1 MRVRYCGPV
10 AALLIGCVLLLL
22 PGISWAEHTK
32 LFCQSS
38 SGTLKAAVSGT
49 CPAGTTRLPLVVAD
63 SVSAVRA
70 TAEIDANGNVIQ
82 QDKVNGSDWITDA
95 GVDATGSY
103 IIFFRNGLFNNQ
115 VNCVATNVAPSPTSV
130 APISSLQITNKGV
143 GGMVINSVGANGLVP
158 IAFDLVCSGN

>member
-1 MRVRYCGPV
+1 MKVRYCGPV

-38 SGTLKAAVSGT
+38 LGTLKAAVSGA
-49 CPAGTTRLPLVVAD
+49 CPAGTTRLPLAVAD

-70 TAEIDANGNVIQ
+70 TAEIDGNGNVIQ
-82 QDKVNGSDWITDA
+82 QDKVNGSDWITNA

-115 VNCVATNVAPSPTSV
+115 VNCVATNVAPSPNQRCSHFV
-130 APISSLQITNKGV
+130 ASDHQ
-143 GGMVINSVGANGLVP
+143 
-158 IAFDLVCSGN
+158 